1 MTISRRTAIH
11 RAITTLGGLA
21 VSARVAHASTTQR
34 AEHNAKRMLFLGGTG
49 FLGPHMVEAALK
61 RGYQVT
67 LLTRGRAG
75 KELFPDA
82 ERLIGDRAGDM
93 PALKG
98 KTWDVVVDNS
108 GYVPANVRTS
118 ATLLRDSVGH
128 YVYTSTIDAYRD
140 FHTAGITEE
149 YPLAQLPVGE
159 PHNPNKYY
167 GPLKALCEQEVRTVF
182 PSKHTI
188 IRPGWV
194 AGPGDNN
201 NLFAYWVKRVQRGG
215 EFLAPGTPTDPFQL
229 VDVRDLAAFV
239 IEAADKSITGP
250 FNVVAPPMGF
260 GEMLSVV
267 QQTLGK
273 IATPVWVNGDF
284 LKAKGVRP
292 YFDMPMWWPPR
303 NDYDALNIPSGLG
316 GGVGAF
322 RISGEKAR
330 MAGARYRPLAD
341 TTRDLLAWYDKEIDE
356 WPETGRPGLT
366 TVRERTLLA
375 EWRRERGG

>member
-1 MTISRRTAIH
+1 
-11 RAITTLGGLA
+11 
-21 VSARVAHASTTQR
+21 
-34 AEHNAKRMLFLGGTG
+34 MLFLGGTG

-61 RGYQVT
+61 RGYHVT

-75 KELFPDA
+75 KELFPEA

-93 PALKG
+93 SALKG
-98 KTWDVVVDNS
+98 KTWDVVIDNS
-108 GYVPANVRTS
+108 GYVPAHVRTS
-118 ATLLRDSVGH
+118 ATMLRDSVGH

-140 FHTAGITEE
+140 YHTVGINES
-149 YPLAQLPVGE
+149 YPLAELPAGE

-167 GPLKALCEQEVRTVF
+167 GPLKALCEKEVDAVF
-182 PSKHTI
+182 PGKHTI

-201 NLFAYWVKRVQRGG
+201 HLYAYWVMRVKRGG
-215 EFLAPGTPTDPFQL
+215 EFLAPGTPTDPVQM

-239 IEAADKSITGP
+239 IDAADKRISGP
-250 FNVVAPPMGF
+250 FNVVAPPMAF
-260 GEMLSVV
+260 GEMLNVI
-267 QQTLGK
+267 QQTLGNV
-273 IATPVWVNGDF
+273 ATPVWVNADF
-284 LKAKGVRP
+284 LKAKGVGP

-303 NDYDALNIPSGLG
+303 NDYDVNVPSGLG

-322 RISGEKAR
+322 RVSGEKAR
-330 MAGARYRPLAD
+330 RAGARYRPLAE
-341 TTRDLLAWYDKEIDE
+341 TTRDLHAWYVKEFGT

-366 TVRERTLLA
+366 TARERTVLE